1 MNTDLIPSVLAL
13 ALVAIPVM
21 SQPVSKI
28 EIKGVKAS
36 SSRLT
41 CGGPESSVT
50 FTVELSVV
58 GETNTS
64 DKIAIVSLGAYT
76 LDPSENRVLLNR
88 TTRSVSLNTLPAYAN
103 FTVVCGPQTVNGSN
117 KFAAAI
123 IGASKGLSF
132 HPFPLTF
139 SEIQTI
145 AKPTPEK
152 HAEQGQK

>member
-1 MNTDLIPSVLAL
+1 MNIGLILSVLAL
-13 ALVAIPVM
+13 ALVTVPVL
-21 SQPVSKI
+21 SHPLPKL
-28 EIKGVKAS
+28 EITGVKAS

-58 GETNTS
+58 SKTNTT

-76 LDPSENRVLLNR
+76 LDPSENRVLLNQR
-88 TTRSVSLNTLPAYAN
+88 TRSVSLNTLPAFAE
-103 FTVVCGPQTVNGSN
+103 FTIVCGPQTVTGSN
-117 KFAAAI
+117 KFATAI

-132 HPFPLTF
+132 ETFPLTF